1 MVAYGCSMAKA
12 AAALVLAA
20 VMLPGALAAGGR
32 SIHRVEASDY
42 NIEQVPQGASIS
54 MEGFGRLTG
63 PGMPQLPV
71 GRFTFLL
78 PPGARAVWA
87 GVTGAPGQ
95 VMAGS
100 WSFPSAHP
108 PVPLLPPELLSE
120 ELDRLHRL
128 WRRARQHHLSAGDVL
143 PESPAWLAASGTLGP
158 YSYATVAFCPFSYN
172 PATGELVFHP
182 RADVAIDYTLPAPG
196 TPEER
201 RVERIMSLERYADQA
216 RDVFRNWPEAS
227 AMYRGLTSDGGFRE
241 AYDYVIITTEE
252 LSDAVTSSGFVAW
265 KTGLGLSVRMVLLSD
280 PEIADQPGA
289 DLAEQVRNFLRE
301 HYLDWGIEYVL
312 LVGDYETVPM
322 RICYPNPDYHVYDPS
337 DPGLVAPGTPTDC
350 YYSDLSY
357 PDSVSWDADGDGY
370 PGEFGDDQPDFMPEV
385 YVGRIPVDDPSR
397 ITYALDKT
405 VAFEG
410 DDGSWKTN
418 VLHPTS
424 ILFFENQYHGG
435 GPFIDGA
442 TAIDSIETGL
452 MGGCDIDHMSEQFG
466 VVKSP
471 FPWPPISETAVS
483 NHWSSGQYGV
493 VNWSGHGWTNGAGR
507 TVWAWDDG
515 DGVPESGEL
524 QSIVFID
531 VGSTELEDD
540 YPSVVFAISC
550 DVGFPEPSPWGNCG
564 IDLLTEPGWG
574 ASVGVLSSARPA
586 AVSGDWKEDPG
597 GAEQICYDFNRHLIA
612 LGEPVGMATHMGKYD
627 ATSVYGW
634 DFYYEY
640 MNFYNYNLYGDP
652 ALELEGF
659 PTGVE
664 EGTGPAAAPPVL
676 SAASPNPFPGR
687 TSMRLSLSEPGHV
700 EAAVYDASGRMVAR
714 IAEGLY
720 PAGEHVLSWDGCGPG
735 GRLASGVYFAGV
747 SVEGRRLAGKLVL
760 LPR

>member
-1 MVAYGCSMAKA
+1 MKRFGPGMARV
-12 AAALVLAA
+12 AAALAALIVLLSVARAA
-20 VMLPGALAAGGR
+20 EGR
-32 SIHRVEASDY
+32 STQLLSAGEYTLD
-42 NIEQVPQGASIS
+42 QGPEGTSIYID
-54 MEGFGRLTG
+54 GFGTLTR

-78 PPGARAVWA
+78 PPGARAVSVE
-87 GVTGAPGQ
+87 VTEAPGQ
-95 VMAGS
+95 VIPGRWNLPVS
-100 WSFPSAHP
+100 QP
-108 PVPLLPPELLSE
+108 PIPLLPPDRLPH
-120 ELDRLHRL
+120 ELDRLYRVWSSSRQRL
-128 WRRARQHHLSAGDVL
+128 LSSGEAF
-143 PESPAWLAASGTLGP
+143 PESPACLAASGTLGP
-158 YSYATVAFCPFSYN
+158 YSYATVAFSPFSHN
-172 PATGELVFHP
+172 PSTGELVFFP
-182 RADVAIDYTLPAPG
+182 RASVAIDYVTPAPG
-196 TPEER
+196 GPEEL
-201 RVERIMSLERYADQA
+201 RVERLMGRERCADRA
-216 RDVFRNWPEAS
+216 AGLFRNWSEAS
-227 AMYRGLTSDGGFRE
+227 ALYRGFAFDGGSRE
-241 AYDYVIITTEE
+241 VYDYVIITTEE
-252 LSDAVTSSGFVAW
+252 LEDAVDASGFEAW
-265 KTGLGLSVRMVLLSD
+265 KTGLGFSVRTVRMSD
-280 PEIADQPGA
+280 PEIAGQPGA
-289 DLAEQVRNFLRE
+289 DPAEQVRNFLRE
-301 HYLDWGIEYVL
+301 HYATWGIEYVL

-322 RICYPNPDYHVYDPS
+322 RICYPNPDYHVYDPG

-350 YYSDLSY
+350 YYADLSY

-370 PGEFGDDQPDFMPEV
+370 LGEYGDDQPDFMPEV
-385 YVGRIPVDDPSR
+385 YVGRIPVSDPSR

-452 MGGCDIDHMSEQFG
+452 MGGCAIDHMSEQFG
-466 VVKSP
+466 VVQSP
-471 FPWPPISETAVS
+471 FPWPPISEIAVS
-483 NHWSSGQYGV
+483 DHWRDGQYGV

-524 QSIVFID
+524 QSIIFID
-531 VGSTELEDD
+531 VSSTELEDD

-564 IDLLTEPGWG
+564 IDLLTRPGWG
-574 ASVGVLSSARPA
+574 ASIGVMSASRPA
-586 AVSGDWKEDPG
+586 AVSSDWKESPG

-612 LGEPVGMATHMGKYD
+612 LGEPVGMAAHMGKYD

-640 MNFYNYNLYGDP
+640 MNLYNYNLYGDP

-659 PTGVE
+659 PTGLE
-664 EGTGPAAAPPVL
+664 EGTGPAAATPVL
-676 SAASPNPFPGR
+676 SAASPNPFPVQ

-700 EAAVYDASGRMVAR
+700 EAAVYDVSGRLVAR
-714 IAEGLY
+714 IAEGPY
-720 PAGEHVLSWDGCGPG
+720 PAGEHMLSWNGSGAG
-735 GRLASGVYFAGV
+735 GRMAPGVYFARV
-747 SVEGRRLAGKLVL
+747 SVGGYRLTEKLVL
-760 LPR
+760 LR

>member
-1 MVAYGCSMAKA
+1 MEAFGCGTARA
-12 AAALVLAA
+12 AAALILAA

-32 SIHRVEASDY
+32 SIHRLQAGEL
-42 NIEQVPQGASIS
+42 ILEQGPGGTSIS
-54 MEGFGRLTG
+54 MDGWGTVLQ
-63 PGMPQLPV
+63 PGLPQLPV
-71 GRFTFLL
+71 RRFTFLL
-78 PPGARAVWA
+78 PPGARAVSA
-87 GVTGAPGQ
+87 EVTEASGQ
-95 VMAGS
+95 AMSGS
-100 WSFPSAHP
+100 WSFPSAQP
-108 PVPLLPPELLSE
+108 PVPLLPPDLLAE
-120 ELDRLHRL
+120 ELDRLHGL
-128 WRRARQHHLSAGDVL
+128 WQMERRRQLSSELPVPETPAGLV
-143 PESPAWLAASGTLGP
+143 ASGTLGP
-158 YSYATVAFCPFSYN
+158 YAYATVAFCPFSHQ
-172 PATGELVFHP
+172 PSTGELVFFP
-182 RADVAIDYTLPAPG
+182 QVTVAIDYVLPEAAS
-196 TPEER
+196 PEQR
-201 RVERIMSLERYADQA
+201 RVERPMVPDRFARLA
-216 RDVFRNWPEAS
+216 RDIFCNWPEAS
-227 AMYRGLTSDGGFRE
+227 AMYRRPPDDDGPRDS
-241 AYDYVIITTEE
+241 YDYVIVTAEE
-252 LSDAVTSSGFVAW
+252 LEGALDASGFVAW
-265 KTGLGLSVRMVLLSD
+265 KTALGFGVRTVLLSD

-289 DLAEQVRNFLRE
+289 DLAEQVRNFLRDY
-301 HYLDWGIEYVL
+301 YLNWGIEYVL

-350 YYSDLSY
+350 YYADLSY

-370 PGEFGDDQPDFMPEV
+370 LGEYGDDQPDFMPEV
-385 YVGRIPVDDPSR
+385 YVGRIPVNDPSR

-483 NHWSSGQYGV
+483 NHWSNGQYGV

-524 QSIVFID
+524 QSIIFID
-531 VGSTELEDD
+531 VGSTELEED

-550 DVGFPEPSPWGNCG
+550 DVGFPEPAPLGNCG
-564 IDLLTEPGWG
+564 IDLLTRPGWG
-574 ASVGVLSSARPA
+574 ASIGVISASRPA
-586 AVSGDWKEDPG
+586 AVSSDWKESPG

-612 LGEPVGMATHMGKYD
+612 LGEPVGMAAHMGKYD

-640 MNFYNYNLYGDP
+640 VNFYDYNLYGDP

-659 PTGVE
+659 PTE
-664 EGTGPAAAPPVL
+664 IEQDQPQSLPVL
-676 SAASPNPFPGR
+676 SVGRPNPFRRETEMVLALPHDGR
-687 TSMRLSLSEPGHV
+687 V
-700 EAAVYDASGRMVAR
+700 EAAVYDAAGRRVAELVR
-714 IAEGLY
+714 GNMA
-720 PAGEHVLSWDGCGPG
+720 AGEHLISWG
-735 GRLASGVYFAGV
+735 GTDESGAPLAPGVYFALV
-747 SVEGRRLAGKLVL
+747 SADGHRMTRKLVL
-760 LPR
+760 LR